1 MQLPHDLI
9 GSGPR
14 KVMVLHGWLGDS
26 TSFGPIRPYL
36 DTETFGYAFVDYRG
50 YGEAR
55 DTPGEYTVGE
65 AAQDVLDTAEALGWD
80 RFSLIGHSMGGM
92 VAQHVLLAAAE
103 RVEAL
108 VGISPV
114 PASGVPFDEQGW
126 QLFSGAAEAPEQ
138 RRAIIDLTTGNRLP
152 AAWLDAMVDRSVG
165 RTDKAAF
172 RRYLDSWSGTDIH
185 DRVEGSTTPVLV
197 LAGAHDPALSP
208 EVMKDTWL
216 QWYSRAELEVF
227 TDAGHYAPDE
237 VPLALVSHCE
247 GFLRR

>member
-1 MQLPHDLI
+1 MHLPHDPV
-9 GSGPR
+9 GSGPH
-14 KVMVLHGWLGDS
+14 KVMVLHGWLGDR

-36 DTETFGYAFVDYRG
+36 DTGTFTYAFVDYRG

-55 DTPGEYTVGE
+55 DTAGEFTVAE
-65 AAQDVLDTAEALGWD
+65 AAQDVLDTADALGWD

-92 VAQHVLLAAAE
+92 VAQHVLIAASE
-103 RVEAL
+103 RIEAL

-114 PASGVPFDEQGW
+114 PASGVPFDEQSR

-138 RRAIIDLTTGNRLP
+138 RRTILDLTTGNRLP

-165 RTDKAAF
+165 RTDKTAF
-172 RRYLDSWSGTDIH
+172 RRYLDSWSGTDVH
-185 DRVEGSTTPVLV
+185 EQVEGFATPVLV

-216 QWYSRAELEVF
+216 QWYPRAELEVL
-227 TDAGHYAPDE
+227 TDAGHYAADE
-237 VPLALVSHCE
+237 VPLALVSRCE

>member
-9 GSGPR
+9 GSGPH
-14 KVMVLHGWLGDS
+14 KVMVLHGWLGDR
-26 TSFGPIRPYL
+26 TSFGPILPYL
-36 DTETFGYAFVDYRG
+36 DTDTFSYAFVDYRG

-55 DTPGEYTVGE
+55 DTTGNYTVAE
-65 AAQDVLDTAEALGWD
+65 AAQDVLDTADALGWD

-92 VAQHVLLAAAE
+92 VAQHVLIAAE
-103 RVEAL
+103 QRLEAL
-108 VGISPV
+108 IGISPV
-114 PASGVPFDEQGW
+114 PASGVPFDEQSR
-126 QLFSGAAEAPEQ
+126 QLFTGAAEAPEQ
-138 RRAIIDLTTGNRLP
+138 RRAILDLTTGNRLP
-152 AAWLDAMVDRSVG
+152 AAWLDAMVHRSTG
-165 RTDKAAF
+165 RTDKTAF
-172 RRYLDSWSGTDIH
+172 RSYLDSWSQTDIH
-185 DRVEGSTTPVLV
+185 EWVKGRTTPVLV

-216 QWYSRAELEVF
+216 EWYPRAELEIF